1 MPSSTP
7 QRQWIE
13 LIFDDDCPNVGPAR
27 QLLGGVL
34 DELGL
39 PQQWCEWNREAPDTP
54 PELRVFGSPTI
65 LVDGVDVAEPEF
77 DEPNAFAS
85 SRCRLYEDE
94 AGRRSGIPRRQDIV
108 RALLGSKSLQEIR
121 REPSAERDRRLA
133 EYLYTMQT
141 RWRGGM

>member
-1 MPSSTP
+1 M
-7 QRQWIE
+7 
-13 LIFDDDCPNVGPAR
+13 

-39 PQQWCEWNREAPDTP
+39 PKEWREWNREALDTP
-54 PELRVFGSPTI
+54 PELRLLGSPTI
-65 LVDGVDVAEPEF
+65 LVDGVDVAQPES
-77 DEPNAFAS
+77 DDPNTISS

-108 RALLGSKSLQEIR
+108 RALLGSKSLEEVR

-133 EYLYTMQT
+133 VYLYTMQT
-141 RWRGGM
+141 RWRAGM